1 MKAKR
6 NIILTT
12 ALFSAA
18 ALPALAAEPETTDKE
33 VAAAE
38 EVKAEEQ
45 PKIKQTNYT
54 DDYEKFRFGGYGE
67 MVASFMDYGK
77 NRFSGANYGNTR
89 EHRSTIAIP
98 RFVLALDYK
107 FNSKWVLGAEIEFEA
122 GGVGIEQEMESAP
135 GGTENMEYE
144 REMEKGGEVA
154 LEQFHITRLI
164 NPAFNVRVGHM
175 IVPLGLTN
183 SHHEPINFFGTSR
196 PEGETTILPS
206 TWHETGVSVFGT
218 LGRGYANFDYQAMVV
233 AGLNPDGFG
242 MLNWVQGGK
251 QGLFESD
258 NFSSPAYVA
267 RLNYNGVPGL
277 RLGASA
283 YYCHDVLKNAD
294 KSWKYSSIGR
304 SALKIFSFDGQ
315 YKNQY
320 VTARANVIWGN
331 LDNASAIGNVVTGNK
346 SNTNSYPTGVRR
358 HVAKTALCYGGELG
372 VNVSKFFKKGKCPV
386 IYPFVRY
393 DYYNPQQKGDDNQ
406 TMQNILQVSKWT
418 AGVNWY
424 ALPNLVVKADY
435 TTRQIGTQK
444 VFGTTKFNSENELS
458 FGIAYIGWFTKR

>member
-1 MKAKR
+1 
-6 NIILTT
+6 
-12 ALFSAA
+12 
-18 ALPALAAEPETTDKE
+18 
-33 VAAAE
+33 
-38 EVKAEEQ
+38 
-45 PKIKQTNYT
+45 
-54 DDYEKFRFGGYGE
+54 
-67 MVASFMDYGK
+67 
-77 NRFSGANYGNTR
+77 
-89 EHRSTIAIP
+89 
-98 RFVLALDYK
+98 
-107 FNSKWVLGAEIEFEA
+107 
-122 GGVGIEQEMESAP
+122 
-135 GGTENMEYE
+135 
-144 REMEKGGEVA
+144 
-154 LEQFHITRLI
+154 
-164 NPAFNVRVGHM
+164 M

-218 LGRGYANFDYQAMVV
+218 FGKGYATFDYQAMVV
-233 AGLNPDGFG
+233 AGLNSDGFG

-267 RLNYNGVPGL
+267 RLDYKGVPGL

-294 KSWKYSSIGR
+294 KSWKYSSISR

-315 YKNQY
+315 YKNPY